1 MDEFTVH
8 EVSLMEKM
16 PPQHKALMSKLSLA
30 ERHSLAENVNLDNI
44 DLIQSWIGTDGEIE
58 RLLFW
63 DKAGNYDDPQWNQLQ
78 PADEITN
85 RLFQRAKNH
94 YEELR
99 AEAIES
105 QVRSDLTL
113 YSQFNTG
120 LLFTGLAGAVRCDA
134 QGKADR
140 HAEFFR
146 GIELRCIGS
155 VEDKINSIT
164 IFPLGSGEFEV
175 HYGSRINDEHQGI
188 CVCTGDSFS
197 LIQLANLAD
206 KDLSKLGY
214 ETEIRDLTGKTVSID
229 PKAIRRAA
237 HKGEPLGYEEELLL
251 FASAREKSIES
262 ALETADTLSR
272 CFYNRFGLETEC
284 YKIGKT
290 YGNFF
295 IMRDDNF
302 DRFLPKSPV
311 NNKGLVLLT
320 ATLVCRRCRRELE
333 GFRDFA
339 RLYPDV
345 TFVLVNLA
353 SPQSKFYERVFADMG
368 GGDAKRF
375 RDHAVGST
383 PFVIIYVPDKNGI
396 LQFAEYYG
404 TEKAEAPPSIEQ
416 SLALFNKYFG

>member
-1 MDEFTVH
+1 MDEFTAL

-16 PPQHKALMSKLSLA
+16 IPQHKALMSRLSPA
-30 ERHSLAENVNLDNI
+30 ERNSLAENVNLDNI
-44 DLIQSWIGTDGEIE
+44 DLIQSWIKSGEEIE
-58 RLLFW
+58 EILFW
-63 DKAGNYDDPQWNQLQ
+63 DKGGKYNDPEWINLK
-78 PADEITN
+78 PVDETTK
-85 RLFQRAKNH
+85 LLHEQTKKH
-94 YEELR
+94 YEQLK
-99 AEAIES
+99 AEAVEVQI
-105 QVRSDLTL
+105 RSDLAL

-120 LLFTGLAGAVRCDA
+120 LIFTGLAGAERCNIKNEVDD
-134 QGKADR
+134 QGEYFK
-140 HAEFFR
+140 
-146 GIELRCIGS
+146 GVELRCIGS
-155 VEDKINSIT
+155 VEDRINSIT
-164 IFPLGSGEFEV
+164 IFPLATGEFKV
-175 HYGSRINDEHQGI
+175 HYGTRINNKPQGI

-206 KDLSKLGY
+206 KDLPKLGY
-214 ETEIRDLTGKTVSID
+214 DTEIRDLTGKTTSID

-237 HKGEPLGYEEELLL
+237 HKGVTLGYEEELLL
-251 FASAREKSIES
+251 FASAREKRIEN
-262 ALETADTLSR
+262 AIETADILSR

-284 YKIGKT
+284 CKIGNK

-302 DRFLPKSPV
+302 DRFLPNTPV
-311 NNKGLVLLT
+311 HNRGLVLLT

-339 RLYPDV
+339 KWYPEV

-368 GGDAKRF
+368 GGDSKRF

-383 PFVIIYVPDKNGI
+383 PFVIIYTPDKNGV

-404 TEKAEAPPSIEQ
+404 TEKAEAPPSTQHCIG
-416 SLALFNKYFG
+416 FFDKYFQ

>member
-8 EVSLMEKM
+8 ELSLMEKM
-16 PPQHKALMSKLSLA
+16 TPQHKALMSHLSPA
-30 ERHSLAENVNLDNI
+30 ERRSLAENVNLDNV
-44 DLIQSWIGTDGEIE
+44 DLIQSWIKSGEEIE
-58 RLLFW
+58 KILLW
-63 DKAGNYDDPQWNQLQ
+63 DKGGKYDDPEWINLK
-78 PADEITN
+78 PVDETTELLYE
-85 RLFQRAKNH
+85 RTKKH
-94 YEELR
+94 YEQLR
-99 AEAIES
+99 AEAVEVQI
-105 QVRSDLTL
+105 RSDLAL

-120 LLFTGLAGAVRCDA
+120 LLFTGLAGAERCRVQAEADN
-134 QGKADR
+134 QG
-140 HAEFFR
+140 EFFK
-146 GIELRCIGS
+146 GVELRCIGS
-155 VEDKINSIT
+155 VEDRINSIT
-164 IFPLGSGEFEV
+164 IFPVTTGEFEV
-175 HYGSRINDEHQGI
+175 HYGSRINDEPQGI

-229 PKAIRRAA
+229 PKALRRAA
-237 HKGEPLGYEEELLL
+237 HKGEPLGYN
-251 FASAREKSIES
+251 
-262 ALETADTLSR
+262 LSR
-272 CFYNRFGLETEC
+272 CFYDRFGLEIEC
-284 YKIGKT
+284 YKIGKK

-295 IMRDDNF
+295 IMRNDNF
-302 DRFLPKSPV
+302 DRFLPKTPV

-345 TFVLVNLA
+345 TFMLVNLV

-368 GGDAKRF
+368 GGNAESF

-383 PFVIIYVPDKNGI
+383 PFVIIYVPDKNGV

-404 TEKAEAPPSIEQ
+404 TEKAEAPPSVEKSIV
-416 SLALFNKYFG
+416 LFNKYFR

>member
-1 MDEFTVH
+1 MELTPH
-8 EVSLMEKM
+8 ELALMQKM
-16 PPQHKALMSKLSLA
+16 TPQHKALMSHLSPA
-30 ERHSLAENVNLDNI
+30 ERHSLAENVKLHNI
-44 DLIQSWIGTDGEIE
+44 DLIQSWIKTGEEIE
-58 RLLFW
+58 EILFW
-63 DKAGNYDDPQWNQLQ
+63 DKGGKYDAPEWINLK
-78 PADEITN
+78 PIDETTELLYE
-85 RLFQRAKNH
+85 RTKRH
-94 YEELR
+94 YELLME
-99 AEAIES
+99 EAVEV
-105 QVRSDLTL
+105 QMRSDLTL

-120 LLFTGLAGAVRCDA
+120 LLFTGLVGAERCGAEAEADE
-134 QGKADR
+134 QGEYFK
-140 HAEFFR
+140 
-146 GIELRCIGS
+146 GVELRCIGS
-155 VEDKINSIT
+155 VEDNINSIT
-164 IFPLGSGEFEV
+164 ILPLESGEFEI
-175 HYGSRINDEHQGI
+175 HYGSRLNDKPQGI
-188 CVCTGDSFS
+188 SVCTGDSFS

-214 ETEIRDLTGKTVSID
+214 ETENRDIAGKTISID

-251 FASAREKSIES
+251 FASAREKSIER
-262 ALETADTLSR
+262 AIETADNLSR
-272 CFYNRFGLETEC
+272 YFYNRFGLETEC

-302 DRFLPKSPV
+302 DRFLPKTPV
-311 NNKGLVLLT
+311 NNEGLVLLT

-383 PFVIIYVPDKNGI
+383 PFVIIYAPDKDGI
-396 LQFAEYYG
+396 LQFVEYYG
-404 TEKAEAPPSIEQ
+404 TEKAEAPPSVEKSIE
-416 SLALFNKYFG
+416 LFNKYFC